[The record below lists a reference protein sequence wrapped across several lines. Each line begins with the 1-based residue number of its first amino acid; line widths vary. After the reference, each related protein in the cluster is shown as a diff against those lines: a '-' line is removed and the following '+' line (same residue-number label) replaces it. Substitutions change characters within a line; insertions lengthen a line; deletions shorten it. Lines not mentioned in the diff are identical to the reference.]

1 MTAETLPTA
10 VLPPPPPRPGP
21 SWLPLPGAYTAAPG
35 RCIAELTAR
44 LGPVPTLRRR
54 LTAARTALTV
64 TPDAEGCLLS
74 LELTGRPLRGRTLGF
89 VSTSITPE
97 ADGSRLTVP
106 GELALDDTDTDT
118 DTDTD
123 SDADDARV
131 PATLT
136 LRVVDRADDLLLVLG
151 DLRLPYGPLRRRTG
165 LTLSRIRPADRI
177 RLLVAV
183 EFTCPA

>member
-1 MTAETLPTA
+1 MTTETLPTA
-10 VLPPPPPRPGP
+10 VLPPPRPGP
-21 SWLPLPGAYTAAPG
+21 SWLPLPGTYTAAPG

-44 LGPVPTLRRR
+44 LGPLPTLRRR
-54 LTAARTALTV
+54 LTAERAGLTV
-64 TPDAEGCLLS
+64 APDAEDCVLR

-97 ADGSRLTVP
+97 ADGSRLSVP
-106 GELALDDTDTDT
+106 GELALA
-118 DTDTD
+118 D
-123 SDADDARV
+123 SGDPGDAHDAFV
-131 PATLT
+131 PAELT
-136 LRVVDRADDLLLVLG
+136 LRVVDRADDQLLVLG
-151 DLRLPYGPLRRRTG
+151 ALRLPYGPLRRTTG